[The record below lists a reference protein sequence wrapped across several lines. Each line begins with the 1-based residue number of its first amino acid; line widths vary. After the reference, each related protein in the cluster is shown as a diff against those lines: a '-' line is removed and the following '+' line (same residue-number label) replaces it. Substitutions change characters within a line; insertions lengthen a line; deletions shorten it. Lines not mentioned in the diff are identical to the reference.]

1 MTYPFEY
8 RAKVWNDD
16 ECKEEIV
23 RGIVR
28 AENYGDAGAKLDKY
42 YGDELTGFTIYAL
55 EEDNE
60 VMDFNLLD
68 GSGLFNYSVT
78 DTGEMY

>member
-8 RAKVWNDD
+8 RAKIWNDD
-16 ECKEEIV
+16 ERKGEIV

-42 YGDELTGFTIYAL
+42 YGDELIGFTIYAL
-55 EEDNE
+55 EEDDE

-78 DTGEMY
+78 DTEEMY

>member
-8 RAKVWNDD
+8 RAKIWDDD

-28 AENYGDAGAKLDKY
+28 AENYGDVRQRNVPA
-42 YGDELTGFTIYAL
+42 
-55 EEDNE
+55 
-60 VMDFNLLD
+60 
-68 GSGLFNYSVT
+68 
-78 DTGEMY
+78 

>member
-8 RAKVWNDD
+8 RAKIWDDD
-16 ECKEEIV
+16 ECKEEVV

-42 YGDELTGFTIYAL
+42 YGDELIGFTIYAL
-55 EEDNE
+55 EADDE

-78 DTGEMY
+78 DTGEVY